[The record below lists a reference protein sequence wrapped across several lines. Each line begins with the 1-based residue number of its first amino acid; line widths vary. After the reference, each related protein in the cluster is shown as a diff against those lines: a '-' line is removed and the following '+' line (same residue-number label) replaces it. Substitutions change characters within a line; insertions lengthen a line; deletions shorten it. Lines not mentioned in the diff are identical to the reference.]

1 MPFVHTPRWFQ
12 RALGRFF
19 DQVYV
24 NGGRYCCFDQ
34 TPYLQEH
41 ATPDQRAVGFD
52 WLLYQV
58 MIDDKARV
66 APYRRDIE
74 ALVAGRTVLEI
85 GPGPTALLTR
95 IAAEA
100 GAAEIVSVEANDWV
114 ADEAER
120 QMAGYG
126 DRVRVVTRHSDD
138 LVPADTGGR
147 THFDVLL
154 LECYHAIAS
163 QERVVESVNALR
175 SRGFTFDT
183 VISRG
188 FTTVVAPAAG
198 PPAARMSPVERF
210 LMGWPMK
217 RAEAETAMTQRFGSM
232 HGDMQLIAGRR
243 LAPPQRWQAADLQ
256 DATPVDTAQTLTF
269 EVERAEDYAG
279 LQFSNVFH
287 FHTGE
292 LDTGATSTDWGVY
305 FVPLPIEHGHTGR
318 ATLTLTTHCLDPE
331 RPSLVE
337 LRVELAG
344 VDSEPLR
351 L

>member
-1 MPFVHTPRWFQ
+1 MPFASTPRWLQ
-12 RALGRFF
+12 RALGRVF
-19 DQVYV
+19 DRVYV
-24 NGGRYCCFDQ
+24 EGGRYCCFDQ
-34 TPYLQEH
+34 TPYLHQH
-41 ATPDQRAVGFD
+41 PSPDERAVGFD

-66 APYRRDIE
+66 EPYRRDIE

-85 GPGPTALLTR
+85 GPGPVALLTR

-100 GAAEIVSVEANDWV
+100 GAAEIVSLEANDWV
-114 ADEAER
+114 TREAR
-120 QMAGYG
+120 RRTARYG
-126 DRVRVVTRHSDD
+126 DRVTVVTRHSDD
-138 LVPADTGGR
+138 LLPEDTGGR

-154 LECYHAIAS
+154 VECYHAIAS
-163 QERVVESVNALR
+163 QERVVESLATLR
-175 SRGFTFDT
+175 GRGFSFDT

-188 FTTVVAPAAG
+188 FTTVVAPAAAPPSG
-198 PPAARMSPVERF
+198 PMLGVERW

-217 RAEAETAMTQRFGSM
+217 RAEADAAMAQRFGSM
-232 HGDMQLIAGRR
+232 HGDMDLIARRR
-243 LAPPQRWQAADLQ
+243 LAPTQRWQAADLE
-256 DATPVDTAQTLTF
+256 DATPVETAQTLTF
-269 EVERAEDYAG
+269 ELERAEDYAG

-292 LDTGATSTDWGVY
+292 LDTGTTSTDWGVF
-305 FVPLPIEHGHTGR
+305 FVPLPVGHSHRGP
-318 ATLTLTTHCLDPE
+318 ATLTLTTRCLDPG

-344 VDSEPLR
+344 ASSEPLQ